1 MPPLYV
7 SAFARL
13 HSSGDEAR
21 SPLNSLNLTELAQIA
36 ISLQALVGSQLQEC
50 VQSTSEA
57 GLGFYHDRQMVW
69 LWFDLHPQRPMIVQL
84 DSPPQR
90 KKIGRPLTLFIK
102 SRFVGRRLESVR
114 ADLSRGRVL
123 IFSFH
128 RAADEESSQ
137 RLEIE
142 VLLIPHAANLIAV
155 DGNSSVSEVKPKDLP
170 VQAFLERNEPVVR
183 SWDDIGTEWR
193 AEQTRKNPLNQAP
206 TDSAARE
213 KKWQKA
219 VEKKRGA
226 LERMAEELAQKMS
239 GATRDF
245 GEWLKEHGTLE
256 DIPLEFKDLANL
268 EENLSWNIENAFHRA
283 KENERKSEGTRTRI
297 AQVTK
302 ELQDLE
308 RLGPVKFDLPQK
320 GVTARQ
326 TQSLLAKAA
335 AKGRRHQIGP
345 DLEVFI
351 GKSAADNLA
360 ILRKAQP
367 FDLWLHLRDFPGAH
381 AIMRRTRG
389 RNITDAE
396 LQDAGQWVIEQS
408 LGQRAQSM
416 RGERFDLLIVECR
429 FVRPIKGDKLGR
441 VNYSNDR
448 VMTLRY

>member
-1 MPPLYV
+1 M
-7 SAFARL
+7 
-13 HSSGDEAR
+13 
-21 SPLNSLNLTELAQIA
+21 NSLNLTELAQIS

-50 VQSTSEA
+50 IQSTSEA

-69 LWFDLHPQRPMIVQL
+69 LWFDLHPQRPMIVKL

-90 KKIGRPLTLFIK
+90 KKIARPLTLFIK
-102 SRFVGRRLESVR
+102 SRFVGRRLESIR
-114 ADLSRGRVL
+114 ADLTRGRVL

-128 RAADEESSQ
+128 RSVDEGTTA

-142 VLLIPHAANLIAV
+142 VFLIPHAANLIAI
-155 DGNSSVSEVKPKDLP
+155 DGKSSVAEVKAKELP
-170 VQAFLERNEPVVR
+170 SQTLMERDEPVVR
-183 SWDDIGTEWR
+183 SWNEIGSEWR
-193 AEQTRKNPLNQAP
+193 AEQTRKNPSSQAP
-206 TDSAARE
+206 TDAAARE
-213 KKWQKA
+213 KKWLKA

-226 LERMAEELAQKMS
+226 LERMAEELALKMS
-239 GATRDF
+239 GVTRDF
-245 GEWLKEHGTLE
+245 GEWLKERGTLE
-256 DIPLEFKDLANL
+256 GLPPDFKDLANL
-268 EENLSWNIENAFHRA
+268 EESLSWNIENAFHRA
-283 KENERKSEGTRTRI
+283 KENERKSEGTRARI

-308 RLGPVKFDLPQK
+308 RLGPAKFDLPQK

-335 AKGRRHQIGP
+335 AKGRRHQIGT

-389 RNITDAE
+389 RNVTDSE